1 MWQGRRV
8 VLGVTGGI
16 AAYKSV
22 LLARGLTELGA
33 KVDVVLTRGAREF
46 VGPVTFEAVTHRPVR
61 GSLWDRDGALAHVTM
76 GRDADLILVAP
87 ATAHLLARAAAG
99 MADDLLTALLLAT
112 PAPVIIAP
120 AMNDAM
126 FANPATQANLELLRA
141 RGWTVVGPVA
151 GPLAEGPS
159 DRLGRMM
166 EPAEVLRHAERVLRR
181 DGPLAGRRVVV
192 TAGPTREPI
201 DPVRV
206 VSNRS
211 SGRMGYRLAESA
223 WRRGAE
229 VTLISGPT
237 ALVPPAGVT
246 LVRVETTEE
255 LAEAVGRAIPRADVL
270 LMAAAPA
277 DFRPAAILATKEPR
291 AKGALTLEL
300 VPTRDILLSTIG
312 HRPSAMTVVGFA
324 LETGGAVEKGR
335 AKLRNKSLDLI
346 VINDALQPGAG
357 FDVDTNIVTI
367 LDKKGGE
374 ELVTL
379 RSKMAIADSV
389 LDAVERYRA

>member
-1 MWQGRRV
+1 
-8 VLGVTGGI
+8 
-16 AAYKSV
+16 
-22 LLARGLTELGA
+22 
-33 KVDVVLTRGAREF
+33 
-46 VGPVTFEAVTHRPVR
+46 
-61 GSLWDRDGALAHVTM
+61 
-76 GRDADLILVAP
+76 
-87 ATAHLLARAAAG
+87 
-99 MADDLLTALLLAT
+99 
-112 PAPVIIAP
+112 
-120 AMNDAM
+120 
-126 FANPATQANLELLRA
+126 
-141 RGWTVVGPVA
+141 
-151 GPLAEGPS
+151 
-159 DRLGRMM
+159 MM
-166 EPAEVLRHAERVLRR
+166 EPEELLGHAERVLRR

-211 SGRMGYRLAESA
+211 SGRMGYRLAEAA

-255 LAEAVGRAIPRADVL
+255 LAEAVGRAITGADVL

-277 DFRPAAILATKEPR
+277 DFRPATPSATKKPR
-291 AKGALTLEL
+291 VKGGLTLEL
-300 VPTRDILLSTIG
+300 VPTRDVLLSTIG
-312 HRPSAMTVVGFA
+312 HRSSAMTVVGFA
-324 LETGGAVEKGR
+324 LETGDAVEKGR

>member
-33 KVDVVLTRGAREF
+33 TVDVVLTRGAREF

-61 GSLWDRDGALAHVTM
+61 GSLWDRDGALDHVTL
-76 GRDADLILVAP
+76 GRAADLIIVAP

-112 PAPVIIAP
+112 PSPVLIAP
-120 AMNDAM
+120 AMNDEM
-126 FANPATQANLELLRA
+126 FANPATQANLALLRG
-141 RGWTVVGPVA
+141 RGWTVAGPVA

-166 EPAEVLRHAERVLRR
+166 EPDQVLGHAERVLRR
-181 DGPLAGRRVVV
+181 AGPLAGRRVVV

-206 VSNRS
+206 ISNRS
-211 SGRMGYRLAESA
+211 SGRMGYRLAEAA
-223 WRRGAE
+223 WRRGAD

-237 ALVPPAGVT
+237 ALIPPVGVT

-255 LAEAVGRAIPRADVL
+255 LAGAVGRALPETDVL

-277 DFRPAAILATKEPR
+277 DFRPATVLKGKKPR
-291 AKGALTLEL
+291 VEGAQTLEL
-300 VPTRDILLSTIG
+300 VPTSDILLSTIG
-312 HRPSAMTVVGFA
+312 HRPPAMTVVGFA
-324 LETGGAVEKGR
+324 LETGDAVAQGR

-374 ELVTL
+374 ESVTL
-379 RSKMAIADSV
+379 RSKAAVAEAI
-389 LDAVERYRA
+389 LDAVERYRD

>member
-22 LLARGLTELGA
+22 LLARALTERGA
-33 KVDVVLTRGAREF
+33 KVDVVLTRGARNF

-61 GSLWDRDGALAHVTM
+61 GSLWDRDGALDHVTM
-76 GRDADLILVAP
+76 GRDAELILVAP
-87 ATAHLLARAAAG
+87 ATSHLLARAAVG
-99 MADDLLTALLLAT
+99 MADDLLTALLLAAT
-112 PAPVIIAP
+112 APIVIAP
-120 AMNDAM
+120 AMNDEM
-126 FANPATQANLELLRA
+126 FANPATQANLGVLRA
-141 RGWTVVGPVA
+141 RGWIVLGPVA

-159 DRLGRMM
+159 DRVGRMM
-166 EPAEVLRHAERVLRR
+166 EPELLLANAERVLHHN
-181 DGPLAGRRVVV
+181 GPLSGRRVVV

-206 VSNRS
+206 ISNRS
-211 SGRMGYRLAESA
+211 SGKMGYHLAEA
-223 WRRGAE
+223 TWRRGAE

-237 ALVPPAGVT
+237 TLVPPAGVT
-246 LVRVETTEE
+246 LVRVETTKEM
-255 LAEAVGRAIPRADVL
+255 AEAVVGAIAQADIL

-277 DFRPAAILATKEPR
+277 DFRPATASETKKPR
-291 AKGALTLEL
+291 VKGGLTLEL
-300 VPTRDILLSTIG
+300 VPTDDILQSTFAQ
-312 HRPSAMTVVGFA
+312 RPPAITVVGFA
-324 LETGGAVEKGR
+324 LETGDAVKKGR
-335 AKLRNKSLDLI
+335 EKLRDKALDLI

-367 LDKKGGE
+367 LDRQGRE
-374 ELVTL
+374 ESVTL
-379 RSKMAIADSV
+379 RSKAAVAEAI